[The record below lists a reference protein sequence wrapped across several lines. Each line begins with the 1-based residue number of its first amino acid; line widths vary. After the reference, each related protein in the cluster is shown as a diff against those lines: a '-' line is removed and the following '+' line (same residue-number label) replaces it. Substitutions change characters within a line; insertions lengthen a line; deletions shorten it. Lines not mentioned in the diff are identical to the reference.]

1 MQINQAMLN
10 QLQRLNDAQLS
21 MIIRK
26 LREAGVDLNAYG
38 IPDGDISRVRE
49 VLRNAG
55 PADIARANEQYA
67 QWKQQQKQDRR
78 PKP

>member
-1 MQINQAMLN
+1 MQINHAMLS

-49 VLRNAG
+49 VLRNASE
-55 PADIARANEQYA
+55 ADIARANEQYA
-67 QWKQQQKQDRR
+67 AWKQQNRR
-78 PKP
+78 QRP